1 MERHNPIN
9 WENVVHNLNYI
20 RTVLM
25 HFSGSIDYLCNN
37 KLMGHN
43 LDLNE
48 RQFDLNF
55 EMLCLTIKEV
65 GSEELGGT
73 KKGGTKN
80 VRENKFDIVG
90 SIEIY
95 DDEGLF
101 AYKFS
106 MEEIKKN
113 YREYR
118 NNITNHNLLNL

>member
-1 MERHNPIN
+1 
-9 WENVVHNLNYI
+9 
-20 RTVLM
+20 
-25 HFSGSIDYLCNN
+25 
-37 KLMGHN
+37 MGHN

-48 RQFDLNF
+48 KQFDLNF
-55 EMLCLTIKEV
+55 EMLCITIKEV
-65 GSEELGGT
+65 DRKNLGGI
-73 KKGGTKN
+73 KN
-80 VRENKFDIVG
+80 VSVCKYDIVG

-118 NNITNHNLLNL
+118 NNITNHNLSNL

>member
-1 MERHNPIN
+1 MTRHETIN
-9 WENVVHNLNYI
+9 WENVVHNLDYI
-20 RTVLM
+20 KSVLI

-48 RQFDLNF
+48 KQFDLNF

-65 GSEELGGT
+65 DSKYLGGA
-73 KKGGTKN
+73 KN

-95 DDEGLF
+95 DDAGNF
-101 AYKFS
+101 INSFS
-106 MEEIKKN
+106 MEEIKEN

-118 NNITNHNLLNL
+118 NYITNYNLQNLT

>member
-20 RTVLM
+20 KSVLM

-48 RQFDLNF
+48 RQFDLNL
-55 EMLCLTIKEV
+55 EMLCITIKEV
-65 GSEELGGT
+65 DSKCLGGA
-73 KKGGTKN
+73 KN

-90 SIEIY
+90 TIEIY
-95 DDEGLF
+95 DDAGF
-101 AYKFS
+101 HIKNFS

-118 NNITNHNLLNL
+118 NDITNYNLLNL

>member
-20 RTVLM
+20 RNVLM

-65 GSEELGGT
+65 DSKDLGGA
-73 KKGGTKN
+73 KN

-118 NNITNHNLLNL
+118 NNITNYNLSNL

>member
-1 MERHNPIN
+1 MTRHNPIN
-9 WENVVHNLNYI
+9 WENVVHNLDYI
-20 RTVLM
+20 KNVLI

-48 RQFDLNF
+48 KQFDLNL

-65 GSEELGGT
+65 GSKDLGGA
-73 KKGGTKN
+73 KN

-95 DDEGLF
+95 DDIGNF
-101 AYKFS
+101 INSFS

-118 NNITNHNLLNL
+118 DNITNYNLSKL

>member
-20 RTVLM
+20 RNVLM

-48 RQFDLNF
+48 KQFDINF

-65 GSEELGGT
+65 S
-73 KKGGTKN
+73 
-80 VRENKFDIVG
+80 ENKFDIVG
-90 SIEIY
+90 SVEVY
-95 DDEGLF
+95 DDEGLLT
-101 AYKFS
+101 YKFS

-118 NNITNHNLLNL
+118 NDITNYNLSKL

>member
-20 RTVLM
+20 KNVLM
-25 HFSGSIDYLCNN
+25 HFSGSIDYLCNS

-48 RQFDLNF
+48 KQFDLNI
-55 EMLCLTIKEV
+55 EMLCVTIKEI
-65 GSEELGGT
+65 G
-73 KKGGTKN
+73 
-80 VRENKFDIVG
+80 ENKFGIVG

-95 DDEGLF
+95 DDAGF
-101 AYKFS
+101 FCKKFS
-106 MEEIKKN
+106 MEEIKQN

-118 NNITNHNLLNL
+118 NSITEHRLSNL

>member
-20 RTVLM
+20 RNVLM

-48 RQFDLNF
+48 KQFDLNF

-65 GSEELGGT
+65 DSEDLGGA
-73 KKGGTKN
+73 KN
-80 VRENKFDIVG
+80 VRKNKFDIVG

-118 NNITNHNLLNL
+118 NDITNYNLSKL

>member
-20 RTVLM
+20 KNVLM
-25 HFSGSIDYLCNN
+25 HFSGSIDYLCNS

-48 RQFDLNF
+48 KQFDLNF

-65 GSEELGGT
+65 G
-73 KKGGTKN
+73 
-80 VRENKFDIVG
+80 ENKFGIVG
-90 SIEIY
+90 SVEIY

-118 NNITNHNLLNL
+118 DDITNYNLSKL